1 VKAERKLSNKNNGIN
16 FVKKC
21 YRTIPIHN
29 PLHNFELNSQNI
41 EVRKDP
47 LTGRESRIN
56 IERATRPKQV
66 DNNLIDIRRFL
77 QESTKDCPFCQDN
90 IEVSTP
96 KFQEDLINSG
106 RIRLGQFTLFPN
118 LYPFNK
124 YHAVGILTEDHFTD
138 ITAIKSENYQ
148 DCFRI
153 CNDFFFKVNAKDPD
167 YIYPLISL
175 NFLQP
180 SGASFVHPHVQILID
195 SKPFE
200 ETGLLVDKCLR
211 YYKKKSSNYWE
222 DLIKSEQELGLR
234 YIGDSGCVKWIA
246 SFAPRSN
253 NEVIG
258 IIKSKT
264 SCLTELNNNE
274 IADLGEGLSKI
285 FVGLSSLG
293 LQSFNMNAY
302 SGPLKREITEYF
314 LINLRIISR
323 PNLRNM
329 YTSDKGFME
338 ILQEE
343 PIISSVPEETS
354 KKLKAFFD

>member
-1 VKAERKLSNKNNGIN
+1 MKAERKLSNKNNGIN

-21 YRTIPIHN
+21 YSTIPIHN
-29 PLHNFELNSQNI
+29 PLDNFELDSQNI

-106 RIRLGQFTLFPN
+106 RMRLREFTLFPN

-200 ETGLLVDKCLR
+200 ETGLLVDKCFR

-293 LQSFNMNAY
+293 LQSFNMNVY
-302 SGPLKREITEYF
+302 SGPLKKEITEYF

-354 KKLKAFFD
+354 KKLEAFFN

>member
-1 VKAERKLSNKNNGIN
+1 MSNKNNGIN
-16 FVKKC
+16 FIKKC

-29 PLHNFELNSQNI
+29 PLNDFELNTQNI

-56 IERATRPKQV
+56 IERATRPKQS
-66 DNNLIDIRRFL
+66 DNNRIDVQRFL
-77 QESTKDCPFCQDN
+77 QESAKDCPFCQDN

-96 KFQEDLINSG
+96 KFQENLINSG
-106 RIRLGQFTLFPN
+106 RMRLREFALFPN

-138 ITAIKSENYQ
+138 ITAIRSENFK

-153 CNDFFFKVNAKDPD
+153 CNDFFQKVNAKDPE

-180 SGASFVHPHVQILID
+180 SGASFVHPHVQIMID

-200 ETGLLVDKCLR
+200 ETGLLIEKSSR
-211 YYKKKSSNYWE
+211 YHKKKSRNYWE

-258 IIKSKT
+258 VIRSKT
-264 SCLTELNNNE
+264 SCLTELKNKE
-274 IADLGEGLSKI
+274 IADLGEGLSRI
-285 FVGLSSLG
+285 FRGLSSLS
-293 LQSFNMNAY
+293 LQSFNMNVY
-302 SGPLKREITEYF
+302 SGPLKSEIAEYF

-323 PNLRNM
+323 PNLRSM

-354 KKLKAFFD
+354 KKLKTFFDLTN

>member
-1 VKAERKLSNKNNGIN
+1 MKAERKLRNNNRIN

-21 YRTIPIHN
+21 YRTVPIHN
-29 PLHNFELNSQNI
+29 PLDNFELDTQNI

-47 LTGRESRIN
+47 LTGRKSRIN
-56 IERATRPKQV
+56 IERAIRPKQV
-66 DNNLIDIRRFL
+66 SNSLNDVQRFL
-77 QESTKDCPFCQDN
+77 KESIKGCPFCPDN
-90 IEVSTP
+90 IEICTP

-106 RIRLGQFTLFPN
+106 RMKLRQLTLFPN

-124 YHAVGILTEDHFTD
+124 YHAVGVLTEKHFTD
-138 ITAIKSENYQ
+138 ITDIKSENYK

-153 CNDFFFKVNAKDPD
+153 CNNFFLKVNAKDAD
-167 YIYPLISL
+167 YIYPSINL

-180 SGASFVHPHVQILID
+180 SGSSIVHPHVQILIN
-195 SKPFE
+195 SEPFE
-200 ETGLLVDKCLR
+200 ETGLLIEKCQE

-234 YIGDSGCVKWIA
+234 YIGDSGCIKWIA

-264 SCLTELNNNE
+264 SCLTGLNNNE
-274 IADLGEGLSKI
+274 ITDLGDGLSKI
-285 FVGLSSLG
+285 FRGLSSLG
-293 LQSFNMNAY
+293 LQSFNMNIY
-302 SGPLKREITEYF
+302 SGPLKKDITEYF

-343 PIISSVPEETS
+343 PIISSLPEEIS
-354 KKLKAFFD
+354 KKLRVFFN